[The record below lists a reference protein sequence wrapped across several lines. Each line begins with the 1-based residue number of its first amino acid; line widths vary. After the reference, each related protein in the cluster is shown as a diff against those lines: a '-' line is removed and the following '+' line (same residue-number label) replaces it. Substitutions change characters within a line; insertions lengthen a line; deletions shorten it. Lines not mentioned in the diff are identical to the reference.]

1 MKTKQELFSQIWE
14 TLNKSLGSVDISE
27 LKFYVL
33 GFLFYRYISENIIN
47 HFNKNE
53 HAAGNVDFDYAKLND
68 DEISDDV
75 ISDCINSK
83 GFFIFPSELFNNVY
97 EKYKNNPNDLNVVIT
112 NIFKNIDERSL
123 NKANEQDIIGLL
135 TGINLSSNNL
145 GENVTNRNKKIIKII
160 AAIASFELSNFDD
173 DEIDI
178 FGDAYEY
185 IIDMYASKSGKRSRE
200 FFDPPQEVSKLLTL
214 LAIKD
219 KKDIKTVYDPMC
231 RSGSLLLQPLKILK
245 NPSINFYGQE
255 NVYPTYNLC
264 RMNMFLHNVNCSNFD
279 IQYGDTLTNPKHS
292 LDQRY
297 DIIVSSPPY
306 SIKWEG
312 QDNPILINDERY
324 SPAGILAP
332 KSYADIAFIMHSL
345 YLLKASGTA
354 AIVCY
359 HGIFYRSGAEQ
370 KIRKYLVDN
379 NFIDTIIRLPDN
391 LFYGKQ
397 VIANILVLSKSKKDN
412 GILFIDASNLFIK
425 VANQK
430 KLSDE
435 NIDEIIKLYHD
446 RKDVDKLS
454 RFVSQDEIVGKDYD
468 LQVDTYILKN
478 LYILKNDE
486 TDAADIKQLNEEI
499 NQLSKINQESKQ
511 AIREIINELEDK
523 QIDDSINEFS
533 LDKLFNFYGKDVEQ
547 LPLWKITIWNKKF
560 QNTYKSKQDK
570 LNKFKSIS
578 SKILKDINLKTGNV
592 KLLSAVNFDGWTN
605 EILAGENL
613 SEGEIITLQELL
625 ISDASPKIKYWNGK
639 FVNSGNLICTTRD
652 SSMYNTKYIYYF
664 LRNNISLIKSFYR
677 GRGTVQ
683 FKNPDMSEI
692 LEICIPIPPL
702 EIQEKIVKILDT
714 FTEMEIKMETE
725 IKKRIKQHKYYCNKL
740 LTFKVKNNE

>member
-1 MKTKQELFSQIWE
+1 MKTKKELFSQIWE
-14 TLNKSLGSVDISE
+14 TLNKSIGSIDISE

-47 HFNKNE
+47 YFNKNE
-53 HAAGNVDFDYAKLND
+53 HAAGEVDFDYARLND

-75 ISDCINSK
+75 MQDCINSK
-83 GFFIFPSELFNNVY
+83 GFFIYPSELFNNVY

-112 NIFKNIDERSL
+112 NIFKNIEERSL

-160 AAIASFELSNFDD
+160 VAIASFELSNFDD
-173 DEIDI
+173 EIDI
-178 FGDAYEY
+178 FGDTYEY
-185 IIDMYASKSGKRSRE
+185 IIDMYASKSGKRNRE

-219 KKDIKTVYDPMC
+219 KKDIKTIYDPMC

-245 NPSINFYGQE
+245 NPNINFYGQE

-264 RMNMFLHNVNCSNFD
+264 RMNMFLHDVNCSNFD
-279 IQYGDTLTNPKHS
+279 IQYGDTLTDPKHS
-292 LDQRY
+292 LDNRY

-345 YLLKASGTA
+345 YLLKTSGTA

-412 GILFIDASNLFIK
+412 GILFIDASDLFIK
-425 VANQK
+425 VTNQK

-454 RFVSQDEIVGKDYD
+454 RLVSQYEIVGKDYD

-486 TDAADIKQLNEEI
+486 TDASDIKQLNEEI

-511 AIREIINELEDK
+511 AINEIIMELEDK
-523 QIDDSINEFS
+523 PINDSINEFYR
-533 LDKLFNFYGKDVEQ
+533 DKLFNFDGKDIEW

-560 QNTYKSKQDK
+560 QNAYKSKQDK

-578 SKILKDINLKTGNV
+578 SKILKDMSLKTGNV
-592 KLLSAVNFDGWTN
+592 KLLSADNFDGWTN
-605 EILAGENL
+605 EILAGENS

-625 ISDASPKIKYWNGK
+625 ISDGSPKIKYWNGK

-683 FKNPDMSEI
+683 FKYPDMSEI
-692 LEICIPIPPL
+692 LEISIPIPPI
-702 EIQEKIVKILDT
+702 EIQEKIVQILDK
-714 FTEMEIKMETE
+714 FSSLVDEDIRKEIEL
-725 IKKRIKQHKYYCNKL
+725 RHKQYEYYSNKL
-740 LTFKVKNNE
+740 LTFREKNNE

>member
-47 HFNKNE
+47 YFNKNE

-68 DEISDDV
+68 DEISDEI

-83 GFFIFPSELFNNVY
+83 GFFIYPSELFNNVY
-97 EKYKNNPNDLNVVIT
+97 EKYKTNPSDLNVVIT
-112 NIFKNIDERSL
+112 NIFKNIEERSL

-185 IIDMYASKSGKRSRE
+185 IIDMYASKSGKRNRE

-219 KKDIKTVYDPMC
+219 KKDIQTVYDPMC

-245 NPSINFYGQE
+245 NSNINFYGQE
-255 NVYPTYNLC
+255 NVYTTYNLC

-279 IQYGDTLTNPKHS
+279 IQCGDTLTNPKHS
-292 LDQRY
+292 LDNRY
-297 DIIVSSPPY
+297 DIIVSNPPY
-306 SIKWEG
+306 HQDWEG
-312 QDNPILINDERY
+312 DSNPILINDERY

-332 KSYADIAFIMHSL
+332 KSNSDLAVIMHSL
-345 YLLKASGTA
+345 YLLKTSGTA
-354 AIVCY
+354 GIVCFP
-359 HGIFYRSGAEQ
+359 GIFYRGGAEQ

-379 NFIDTIIRLPDN
+379 NFIDTIIRLPEN

-397 VIANILVLSKSKKDN
+397 VITNILVLSKSKKDN
-412 GILFIDASNLFIK
+412 DILFIDASDLFIK
-425 VANQK
+425 VTNQK

-435 NIDEIIKLYHD
+435 NIDEIIKLYND

-454 RFVSQDEIVGKDYD
+454 RLVSQDKIASNDYD
-468 LQVDTYILKN
+468 LHVDS
-478 LYILKNDE
+478 YILKNDE
-486 TDAADIKQLNEEI
+486 KEVVDIKQLNEEI

-523 QIDDSINEFS
+523 QINEFC
-533 LDKLFNFYGKDVEQ
+533 LDKLFDFEGKDVEW

-560 QNTYKSKQDK
+560 QNTDKSKQDK

-578 SKILKDINLKTGNV
+578 SNTLKDINLKTGNV
-592 KLLSAVNFDGWTN
+592 KLLSANNFEGWTN

-613 SEGEIITLQELL
+613 SEGEIITLQPSLTSESLE
-625 ISDASPKIKYWNGK
+625 IEYWNGK
-639 FVNSGNLICTTRD
+639 FVNSGDLICTTRD
-652 SSMYNTKYIYYF
+652 SSVYNTKYIYYF

-677 GRGTVQ
+677 GRGVP
-683 FKNPDMSEI
+683 FKTPDMSKI
-692 LEICIPIPPL
+692 LEISIPIPPL
-702 EIQEKIVKILDT
+702 EIQEKIVQVLDK
-714 FTEMEIKMETE
+714 FSSLVDEGIRKEIEL
-725 IKKRIKQHKYYCNKL
+725 RHKQYQYYSNKL

>member
-14 TLNKSLGSVDISE
+14 TLNKSIGSIDISE
-27 LKFYVL
+27 LKFHVL

-47 HFNKNE
+47 YFNKNE
-53 HAAGNVDFDYAKLND
+53 HDAGDVDFDYAKLND

-75 ISDCINSK
+75 MQDCINSK
-83 GFFIFPSELFNNVY
+83 GFFIYPSELFNNVY

-112 NIFKNIDERSL
+112 NIFKNIEERSL
-123 NKANEQDIIGLL
+123 HTANEKNIKGLL
-135 TGINLSSNNL
+135 TGINLLSNNL

-173 DEIDI
+173 NEIDI

-219 KKDIKTVYDPMC
+219 KKDIQTVYDPMC

-245 NPSINFYGQE
+245 NPSINFYGQDSS
-255 NVYPTYNLC
+255 PTTYDLC
-264 RMNMFLHNVNCSNFD
+264 RMNMFLHDVNCSNFD
-279 IQYGDTLTNPKHS
+279 IQRGDTLTNPKHS

-297 DIIVSSPPY
+297 DIIVSNPPY
-306 SIKWEG
+306 CQDWEG
-312 QDNPILINDERY
+312 DSNPILINDERY

-332 KSYADIAFIMHSL
+332 KSNADLAFIMHSL
-345 YLLKASGTA
+345 YLLKTSGTA
-354 AIVCY
+354 AIVCF
-359 HGIFYRSGAEQ
+359 HGIFYRGGAEQ

-379 NFIDTIIRLPDN
+379 NFIDTIIRLPEN

-412 GILFIDASNLFIK
+412 GILFIDASDLFIK
-425 VANQK
+425 VSNQK

-435 NIDEIIKLYHD
+435 NIDEIIKLYND
-446 RKDVDKLS
+446 RKDIDKLS
-454 RFVSQDEIVGKDYD
+454 RLVCQDEIAGNDYY
-468 LQVDTYILKN
+468 LQVDSYILKN
-478 LYILKNDE
+478 SEKE
-486 TDAADIKQLNEEI
+486 VVDINKLNEEI
-499 NQLSKINQESKQ
+499 NQLSKINQESRQ
-511 AIREIINELEDK
+511 TISEIIMKLEDE
-523 QIDDSINEFS
+523 QINEFS
-533 LDKLFNFYGKDVEQ
+533 LDKLFDFDGKDVEW

-560 QNTYKSKQDK
+560 QNIDKSKQDK
-570 LNKFKSIS
+570 LNKFKSVS
-578 SKILKDINLKTGNV
+578 SIMLKDINLKTGNV
-592 KLLSAVNFDGWTN
+592 KLLSADNFNGWTN

-613 SEGEIITLQELL
+613 SEGEIITLQETLF
-625 ISDASPKIKYWNGK
+625 SGSPKIKYWNGK
-639 FVNSGNLICTTRD
+639 FVNSQNYICATRD

-664 LRNNISLIKSFYR
+664 LKNNIGLIKSFYR

-683 FKNPDMSEI
+683 FKHPNMSEI
-692 LEICIPIPPL
+692 LEISVPIPPL
-702 EIQEKIVKILDT
+702 EIQEKLVQILDK
-714 FTEMEIKMETE
+714 FSSLVDEGIPKEIEL
-725 IKKRIKQHKYYCNKL
+725 RHKQYEYYRNKL

>member
-1 MKTKQELFSQIWE
+1 MKTKQELFSKIWKI
-14 TLNKSLGSVDISE
+14 LNKLRGSVDILE
-27 LKFYVL
+27 FKFYVL
-33 GFLFYRYISENIIN
+33 GFMFYRYISENIIN
-47 HFNKNE
+47 YFNKNE
-53 HAAGNVDFDYAKLND
+53 HAAGKVDFNYAKLND
-68 DEISDDV
+68 DQIEDNV
-75 ISDCINSK
+75 VQDCIKSK
-83 GFFIFPSELFNNVY
+83 GLFIYPSELFNNVY
-97 EKYKNNPNDLNVVIT
+97 ETYKNNPNDLNVVIT
-112 NIFKNIDERSL
+112 NIFQKIEERSL
-123 NKANEQDIIGLL
+123 GTTSERNIKGLL
-135 TGINLSSNNL
+135 TWVNLSSNNL
-145 GENVTNRNKKIIKII
+145 GENVIDRNKKLIEIM
-160 AAIASFELSNFDD
+160 AELANLELSNFNDNK
-173 DEIDI
+173 IDI

-185 IIDMYASKSGKRSRE
+185 IIGMYASSSGKKGGE
-200 FFDPPQEVSKLLTL
+200 FYTPQEVSKLLTL

-219 KKDIKTVYDPMC
+219 KKDIQTVYDPTC
-231 RSGSLLLQPLKILK
+231 GSGSLLLQPLKILK

-255 NVYPTYNLC
+255 NIYTTYNLC
-264 RMNMFLHNVNCSNFD
+264 RMNMFLHDVNCSNFD
-279 IQYGDTLTNPKHS
+279 IQCGDTLTNPKHP
-292 LDQRY
+292 LDNKY
-297 DIIVSSPPY
+297 DIIVSNPPY
-306 SIKWEG
+306 SQKWEG
-312 QDNPILINDERY
+312 DNNPILINDERY

-345 YLLKASGTA
+345 YSLKTSGTA

-359 HGIFYRSGAEQ
+359 HGILFRSGAEQ

-379 NFIDTIIRLPDN
+379 NFIDTIIRLPYN

-412 GILFIDASNLFIK
+412 GILFIDASDLFIK

-523 QIDDSINEFS
+523 QINEFC
-533 LDKLFNFYGKDVEQ
+533 LDKLFDFDGKDIEW
-547 LPLWKITIWNKKF
+547 LPLWKTTIWNKKF
-560 QNTYKSKQDK
+560 QNTDKSKQDK

-592 KLLSAVNFDGWTN
+592 KLLSADNFDGWTN
-605 EILAGENL
+605 EAQAGENL

-625 ISDASPKIKYWNGK
+625 ISDASPKVKYWNGK
-639 FVNSGNLICTTRD
+639 FVNLGNLICTTRD

-683 FKNPDMSEI
+683 FKYPNMSEI

-702 EIQEKIVKILDT
+702 EIQEKLVQIFDKFSSLVDEGIPK
-714 FTEMEIKMETE
+714 EIEL
-725 IKKRIKQHKYYCNKL
+725 RQKQYEYYHNKL

>member
-47 HFNKNE
+47 YFNKNE
-53 HAAGNVDFDYAKLND
+53 HAAGNIDFDYVKLND

-75 ISDCINSK
+75 ISDCISSK
-83 GFFIFPSELFNNVY
+83 GFFIYPSELFNNVY
-97 EKYKNNPNDLNVVIT
+97 EKYKNNPSDLNVVIT
-112 NIFKNIDERSL
+112 NIFKNIEERSL
-123 NKANEQDIIGLL
+123 NKANEQDIKGLL

-185 IIDMYASKSGKRSRE
+185 IIDMYASKSGKRNRE

-219 KKDIKTVYDPMC
+219 KKDIQTVYDPMC

-245 NPSINFYGQE
+245 NFNINFYGQE
-255 NVYPTYNLC
+255 NVYTTYNLC
-264 RMNMFLHNVNCSNFD
+264 RMNMFLHDVNCSNFD
-279 IQYGDTLTNPKHS
+279 IQCGDPLTNPKHS
-292 LDQRY
+292 LDNRY

-306 SIKWEG
+306 HQDWEG
-312 QDNPILINDERY
+312 DSNPILINDERY

-332 KSYADIAFIMHSL
+332 KSNSDLAVIMHSL
-345 YLLKASGTA
+345 YLLKTTGTA
-354 AIVCY
+354 AIVCFP
-359 HGIFYRSGAEQ
+359 GIFYRGGAEQ

-379 NFIDTIIRLPDN
+379 NFIDTIIRLPDH

-397 VIANILVLSKSKKDN
+397 VITNILVLSKSKKDN
-412 GILFIDASNLFIK
+412 GILFIDASDLFIK
-425 VANQK
+425 VTNQK

-435 NIDEIIKLYHD
+435 NTDEIIKLYHD

-454 RFVSQDEIVGKDYD
+454 RLVSQDEIAGKDYD
-468 LQVDTYILKN
+468 LQVDS
-478 LYILKNDE
+478 YILKNDE
-486 TDAADIKQLNEEI
+486 KEVVDIKQLNEEI

-511 AIREIINELEDK
+511 AIRGIINELEDK
-523 QIDDSINEFS
+523 QINEFF
-533 LDKLFNFYGKDVEQ
+533 LDKLFDFEGKDVEW

-560 QNTYKSKQDK
+560 QNTDKSKQDK

-578 SKILKDINLKTGNV
+578 SNTLKDINLKTGNV
-592 KLLSAVNFDGWTN
+592 KLLSANNFEGWTN

-613 SEGEIITLQELL
+613 LEGEIITLQPSLTSESLE
-625 ISDASPKIKYWNGK
+625 IEYWNGK

-677 GRGTVQ
+677 GRGVP
-683 FKNPDMSEI
+683 FKTPDMSKI
-692 LEICIPIPPL
+692 LEITIPIPSL
-702 EIQEKIVKILDT
+702 EIQEKLVQILDK
-714 FTEMEIKMETE
+714 FSSLVDEGIPKEIEL
-725 IKKRIKQHKYYCNKL
+725 RHKQYEYYRNKL